1 MREVMR
7 FFEQNR
13 ELGLVGMLVLI
24 LLVLFAPIPPALLDL
39 AIISNIGLSLAI
51 LLLTLYV
58 AKPVDF
64 STFPSLLL
72 LATLF
77 RLAINIASTRLIL
90 TDAEAGQ
97 VIAAIGSF
105 SISGNFVVG
114 LVVFFILVIVQF
126 IVVTSGAQR
135 VSEVA
140 ARFTLDSMPGQQMS
154 IDADLNMGLIDQ
166 AEAVRRRRML
176 EQEAAFYGSM
186 DGASKFVK
194 GDAVASIIIVLIN
207 IVAGCIIGVASLGMS
222 WSESIQTFSL
232 LTVGDGI
239 ATQIPA
245 LIIAVATG
253 IIVTRSS
260 ADRDLTT
267 ELVAQLMSA
276 PRALVAV
283 CIILAGLLLL
293 PGMPK
298 WPLVLIGGCLV
309 ALMFHQ
315 RRLAQKPKALSAEG
329 EDVKDATLHTRS
341 ERFPAIAIHFGG
353 ALSAHWTNSGPI
365 ILERIAQLR
374 DAQERE
380 TGLAFP
386 AVSLSDGNQLGT
398 NEYEIRLFGTR
409 HASGTLFPDRVLA
422 VRSANLPATATLGGL
437 PDREPAFGLHGEWVA
452 PPPPVGD
459 GRLPDGWTAVDPL
472 SLLVTHLGEVVRREV
487 ATLLTRATTV
497 KLLDG
502 VRQSQPGLVEELIPT
517 LLTVSDVQKVLHL
530 LLEEG
535 VPVGNLELIIEHLVD
550 LARTEKDV
558 VNLTEAVRQRLAFTI
573 CNALRGR
580 HDDLAVLSLRPRL
593 EHQIQTS
600 MSTVGRRSAMPLD
613 LQLASY
619 LIEQLMEWSRRM
631 QSAGRT
637 PVLLCVAENRRMLR
651 ALVARD
657 LPKLAIISTLEI
669 PHTVTISGFGYIE
682 PLAPAGGAAG
692 SMSVAD
698 AGGQGNMRAAPGDM
712 QPHGAGT
719 GR

>member
-1 MREVMR
+1 MLRR
-7 FFEQNR
+7 FLAQNR

-166 AEAVRRRRML
+166 AEAVRRRRLL

-207 IVAGCIIGVASLGMS
+207 IVAGCIIGVVSMGMS
-222 WSESIQTFSL
+222 WSESMQTFSL

-267 ELVAQLMSA
+267 ELIAQLMSA

-283 CIILAGLLLL
+283 CFILAGLLLL

-298 WPLVLIGGCLV
+298 WPLLVIGLCLL
-309 ALMFHQ
+309 ALLFHQ
-315 RRLAQKPKALSAEG
+315 RRLAQKPTTLSAQAEAAQ
-329 EDVKDATLHTRS
+329 DATLRARA

-353 ALSAHWTNSGPI
+353 ALSAHWVNSGPV

-374 DAQERE
+374 DALERE

-398 NEYEIRLFGTR
+398 NQYEIRLFGTR
-409 HASGTLFPDRVLA
+409 HASGTLFPDRILA
-422 VRSANLPATATLGGL
+422 IRGAKLPPSATLGGL
-437 PDREPAFGLHGEWVA
+437 PDRDPAHGLHGEWVA
-452 PPPPVGD
+452 QPPPLAGD

-487 ATLLTRATTV
+487 ATLLTRAATV

-517 LLTVSDVQKVLHL
+517 LLTVSDVQRVLHL
-530 LLEEG
+530 LLEES

-558 VNLTEAVRQRLAFTI
+558 VNLTEALRQRMAFTI

-580 HDDLAVLSLRPRL
+580 HEDLAVLSLRPRL

-600 MSTVGRRSAMPLD
+600 ANTVGRRSAIPLD
-613 LQLASY
+613 LRLTSY
-619 LIEQLMEWSRRM
+619 LIEQLTEWSGRM
-631 QSAGRT
+631 QSEGRA
-637 PVLLCVAENRRMLR
+637 PVLLCVPENRKVLR
-651 ALVARD
+651 ASVARD
-657 LPKLAIISTLEI
+657 LPRLAIISASEI
-669 PHTVTISGFGYIE
+669 PHTINISGFGYIE
-682 PLAPAGGAAG
+682 PPSPVSGGAS
-692 SMSVAD
+692 SMSSVD
-698 AGGQGNMRAAPGDM
+698 GGGQGDIKTAPGGM
-712 QPHGAGT
+712 LPQGAGT